1 MAVDTF
7 SPPQTD
13 QENSSPGNCKASC
26 RELFPEITSIGGEE
40 MVDGK
45 PLKPTYDSPRSYCTL
60 AIEELGLKTHS
71 IEETV
76 KATIDSYLELDMI

>member
-1 MAVDTF
+1 
-7 SPPQTD
+7 
-13 QENSSPGNCKASC
+13 
-26 RELFPEITSIGGEE
+26 